1 MTEASPVS
9 SALEPVSGVG
19 HGKVILLGEHSVVY
33 GYPALA
39 TALEGGVRL
48 RARPGSLSIELPE
61 WGLIVDVEEDARG
74 EGPGE
79 RASQSEAQPAAP
91 VASAPGQPPPLAGQA
106 HPVALALRAIAAQVA
121 ASAGCATTVLATRLY
136 GCADIWA
143 GAGLGSSAAM
153 TVAVARALCAR
164 AQLAGCPP
172 LSDAAIRE
180 AASAGERVFHGKP
193 SGLDVALATSGGA
206 GVFTRAAG
214 LSPVRLPPLTLVI
227 GHSGAPRST
236 AKMVAQVA
244 EATGGD
250 REDPRLRGLGAA
262 AERGIAAA
270 AAGELPALGEAM
282 RAAQRDLAALGLST
296 EKLDEMCAAAE
307 RAGALGAKL
316 TGAGGGGCA
325 IALVADGAAQE
336 CVEAAW
342 RALGL
347 ATRVEQLGQAGQ
359 TA

>member
-1 MTEASPVS
+1 MSGGEA
-9 SALEPVSGVG
+9 ALAPVSGVG
-19 HGKVILLGEHSVVY
+19 YGKVILLGEHSVVY

-48 RARPGSLSIELPE
+48 RARPGSLSLELPE
-61 WGLIVDVEEDARG
+61 WGLVVDVEEDGRG
-74 EGPGE
+74 EAA
-79 RASQSEAQPAAP
+79 ASSASSAAAAA
-91 VASAPGQPPPLAGQA
+91 ASTAPSPRLAGQPPPPLTGQE
-106 HPVALALRAIAAQVA
+106 HPVALALRAIAEQVA
-121 ASAGCATTVLATRLY
+121 ASAGCAAAVLATRLY
-136 GCADIWA
+136 GCADLWA

-153 TVAVARALCAR
+153 TVAVARALSAR
-164 AQLAGCPP
+164 AALVGCPP
-172 LSDAAIRE
+172 LDDAALRE

-244 EATGGD
+244 ERTGGD
-250 REDPRLRGLGAA
+250 RDDARLRGLGAA
-262 AERGIAAA
+262 AEQGIAAA
-270 AAGELPALGEAM
+270 AAGDLPALGAAM

-296 EKLDEMCAAAE
+296 DKLDEMCAVAE
-307 RAGALGAKL
+307 GEGALGAKL

-325 IALVADGAAQE
+325 IALVPDSAVLE
-336 CVEAAW
+336 RVEAAW

-347 ATRVEQLGQAGQ
+347 ATRTESLGR
-359 TA
+359 